1 MTEEDEIRSAIH
13 SMYSQQYH
21 QYQQQ
26 FMPASFATAAPP
38 PPPLSHHSFGS
49 SGMPGGSGCK
59 HHMPRSQSHMVNLL
73 SEDFIA
79 GYMDEGRMS
88 VVRRFFCLFVTFD
101 VVFISLLWIIC
112 VMITGDNIVHALQTQ
127 VVHYTIYTSLFDV
140 VVSALLRFLFLI
152 LFYGLCHLN
161 HWVVIALS
169 TTGSCAFLI
178 YKVFVYNWTATPQ
191 PVFEVLLIVVSF
203 VLAWGEAWFLDC
215 RVIPQERYARNYYV
229 AAEARTPL
237 LAPFLSAGLSGRT
250 ESVGNYYSPYDSIH
264 NSDDEEDAQDE
275 EFKKMGVEC
284 VRKAYELLESTDW
297 KLEKM
302 TSKGDTIQSCTKDKV
317 GKIYKLTAKI
327 HYPAKKLLQE
337 LYYKIEDVPNWNP
350 TLLESKIIRKIDSH
364 TDISYQATIGGGG
377 GVVKCRDFVNLRC
390 WQLCRDGRVIEGVD
404 LHPTNSLAPL
414 LTPVT
419 EERGENYEDD
429 DDDVMDDADSDEECI
444 LEKQSPKMSKSCSE
458 FKLESSNNSD
468 NNEQATKRAFSSLS
482 KSLGAQDFQHGG
494 AGGANSDPEDVFS
507 DALTEHQDR
516 ASESVLKVNP
526 GRSRRKRPDDE
537 VQKGGNVYVSAA
549 ISIDYPGA
557 PVSNK
562 YIRGENKVSCWAMR
576 EIDNQK
582 EYCIFE
588 WLLCLDLK
596 GYIPRYVLD
605 TAYTTLMQ
613 DYMTHLRNYVSEL
626 RIQGKVPAA
635 ADLQSAPN
643 STKMS
648 AGGAKAS

>member
-1 MTEEDEIRSAIH
+1 
-13 SMYSQQYH
+13 
-21 QYQQQ
+21 
-26 FMPASFATAAPP
+26 
-38 PPPLSHHSFGS
+38 
-49 SGMPGGSGCK
+49 
-59 HHMPRSQSHMVNLL
+59 MVNLL

-127 VVHYTIYTSLFDV
+127 VIHYTIYTSLFDV

-161 HWVVIALS
+161 HWIVIALS

-178 YKVFVYNWTATPQ
+178 YKVFVYNWTAIPQ

-229 AAEARTPL
+229 SITNPAAEARTPL
-237 LAPFLSAGLSGRT
+237 LAPFLNSSGRA
-250 ESVGNYYSPYDSIH
+250 ESLGNFYSPYDSIH

-284 VRKAYELLESTDW
+284 VRKAYALLESTGW
-297 KLEKM
+297 KVEKI
-302 TSKGDTIQSCTKDKV
+302 TSKGDTIQSCTQDNV

-337 LYYKIEDVPNWNP
+337 LYYKIEEVPRWNP

-364 TDISYQATIGGGG
+364 TDITYQATVGGGG

-404 LHPTNSLAPL
+404 LHPTNSQAAP

-419 EERGENYEDD
+419 EEV
-429 DDDVMDDADSDEECI
+429 DDDVIGEGQDDADSDDDCI
-444 LEKQSPKMSKSCSE
+444 LNKPSPKITKSCSE
-458 FKLESSNNSD
+458 FKLGSSNVSD
-468 NNEQATKRAFSSLS
+468 GSEQKTKLAFSTLS
-482 KSLGAQDFQHGG
+482 KSLGAQDFQHG
-494 AGGANSDPEDVFS
+494 GGANSDPEDVFS
-507 DALTEHQDR
+507 DALTEHLDR
-516 ASESVLKVNP
+516 VNEA
-526 GRSRRKRPDDE
+526 RAEAAKTRRRPRANDE

-549 ISIDYPGA
+549 ISIEYPSA

-576 EIDNQK
+576 EIENQK

-613 DYMTHLRNYVSEL
+613 DYMTHLRNYVAEL
-626 RIQGKVPAA
+626 RKQGKVPAA
-635 ADLQSAPN
+635 ADDTSASIP
-643 STKMS
+643 
-648 AGGAKAS
+648 GGPKAS

>member
-1 MTEEDEIRSAIH
+1 MANEDEIRSAVH
-13 SMYSQQYH
+13 SMYSQQYQ

-26 FMPASFATAAPP
+26 FMPHGPAPP
-38 PPPLSHHSFGS
+38 QLSHHSYS
-49 SGMPGGSGCK
+49 SSVMPGAAGL
-59 HHMPRSQSHMVNLL
+59 PRSQSHMVNLL

-140 VVSALLRFLFLI
+140 VVTALLRFLFLI

-169 TTGSCAFLI
+169 TTGSCGFLI

-203 VLAWGEAWFLDC
+203 VIAWGEAWFLDC

-229 AAEARTPL
+229 ALSNPAAESRTPL
-237 LAPFLSAGLSGRT
+237 LAPFLSAALSGRT
-250 ESVGNYYSPYDSIH
+250 ESVGNFYSPYDSIH

-275 EFKKMGVEC
+275 EFKKMGIEC
-284 VRKAYELLESTDW
+284 VRKAYVLLESTDW
-297 KLEKM
+297 KVEKI
-302 TSKGDTIQSCTKDKV
+302 TSKGDTIQSCTQDKV

-337 LYYKIEDVPNWNP
+337 LYYKIEDVPTWNP

-404 LHPTNSLAPL
+404 LHPSNSQAPL

-419 EERGENYEDD
+419 EETNDGDDNDD
-429 DDDVMDDADSDEECI
+429 DDDQIV
-444 LEKQSPKMSKSCSE
+444 
-458 FKLESSNNSD
+458 
-468 NNEQATKRAFSSLS
+468 
-482 KSLGAQDFQHGG
+482 
-494 AGGANSDPEDVFS
+494 
-507 DALTEHQDR
+507 
-516 ASESVLKVNP
+516 
-526 GRSRRKRPDDE
+526 
-537 VQKGGNVYVSAA
+537 
-549 ISIDYPGA
+549 
-557 PVSNK
+557 
-562 YIRGENKVSCWAMR
+562 
-576 EIDNQK
+576 
-582 EYCIFE
+582 
-588 WLLCLDLK
+588 
-596 GYIPRYVLD
+596 
-605 TAYTTLMQ
+605 
-613 DYMTHLRNYVSEL
+613 
-626 RIQGKVPAA
+626 
-635 ADLQSAPN
+635 
-643 STKMS
+643 
-648 AGGAKAS
+648 

>member
-1 MTEEDEIRSAIH
+1 MADDDIRSAIH
-13 SMYSQQYH
+13 SMYARQQYQ

-26 FMPASFATAAPP
+26 FMPGGAPS
-38 PPPLSHHSFGS
+38 PLHGY
-49 SGMPGGSGCK
+49 GSGPAV
-59 HHMPRSQSHMVNLL
+59 PRPQSHTVNLL

-112 VMITGDNIVHALQTQ
+112 VMITGENIVHALQTQ
-127 VVHYTIYTSLFDV
+127 VLHYTIYTSLFDV
-140 VVSALLRFLFLI
+140 VVTAFIRFIFLN

-161 HWVVIALS
+161 HWIVIALS
-169 TTGSCAFLI
+169 TTGSCGFLI

-229 AAEARTPL
+229 AITNPTAEARTPL
-237 LAPFLSAGLSGRT
+237 LAPFLHSTASGRA
-250 ESVGNYYSPYDSIH
+250 ESVRNFYSPYDSIH
-264 NSDDEEDAQDE
+264 NSDDEDDEQDD
-275 EFKKMGVEC
+275 EFKKMGIEC
-284 VRKAYELLESTDW
+284 VRKAYSLLESTEW
-297 KLEKM
+297 KLEKV
-302 TSKGDTIQSCTKDKV
+302 TTAGDTIQSCPQEKV
-317 GKIYKLTAKI
+317 GKVYKLTGKI

-337 LYYKIEDVPNWNP
+337 LYYKIEEVPNWNP

-404 LHPTNSLAPL
+404 LHPANALEAA

-419 EERGENYEDD
+419 EEVDGGANSDEQDG
-429 DDDVMDDADSDEECI
+429 ADSDDECI
-444 LEKQSPKMSKSCSE
+444 LNNSSPKITKSCSE
-458 FKLESSNNSD
+458 FKLGSRSVSD
-468 NNEQATKRAFSSLS
+468 SNEQTTQAAFATLS
-482 KSLGAQDFQHGG
+482 KSLGAQDFQHTGT
-494 AGGANSDPEDVFS
+494 GANSDPEDVFS
-507 DALTEHQDR
+507 DALSEHQDR
-516 ASESVLKVNP
+516 TKELEHSGRTS
-526 GRSRRKRPDDE
+526 RSRRRTREEE
-537 VQKGGNVYVSAA
+537 VPKGGNVYVSAA
-549 ISIDYPGA
+549 ISIEYPGA
-557 PVSNK
+557 PVTNK

-576 EIDNQK
+576 EIENQK
-582 EYCIFE
+582 DYCIFE

-613 DYMTHLRNYVSEL
+613 DYMTHLRSYVAEL
-626 RIQGKVPAA
+626 RNQGKVPPTNISSSSEITVATIPTPA
-635 ADLQSAPN
+635 SG
-643 STKMS
+643 TKTS
-648 AGGAKAS
+648 

>member
-1 MTEEDEIRSAIH
+1 MNADDEIRSAVH
-13 SMYSQQYH
+13 SMYSQQY
-21 QYQQQ
+21 QMYQQHQQ
-26 FMPASFATAAPP
+26 FLPSAPA
-38 PPPLSHHSFGS
+38 PPLSHHSYGASS
-49 SGMPGGSGCK
+49 SGMPVTSGL
-59 HHMPRSQSHMVNLL
+59 PRSQSHMVNLL

-140 VVSALLRFLFLI
+140 VVSAMLRFLFLI
-152 LFYGLCHLN
+152 SFYGLCHLN
-161 HWVVIALS
+161 HWIVIALS

-229 AAEARTPL
+229 AAESRTPL
-237 LAPFLSAGLSGRT
+237 LAPFLNAALSGRT
-250 ESVGNYYSPYDSIH
+250 ESVGNFYSPYDSIH

-284 VRKAYELLESTDW
+284 VRKAYGLLETTDW
-297 KLEKM
+297 KVEKI
-302 TSKGDTIQSCTKDKV
+302 TSKGDTIQSCNQDSV

-337 LYYKIEDVPNWNP
+337 LYYKIEEVPNWNP

-364 TDISYQATIGGGG
+364 TDITYQATVGGGG

-404 LHPTNSLAPL
+404 LHPTNSQAPF

-419 EERGENYEDD
+419 EEVND
-429 DDDVMDDADSDEECI
+429 DDDVIGDGQDDADSDDECI
-444 LEKQSPKMSKSCSE
+444 LNKPSPKITKSCSE
-458 FKLESSNNSD
+458 FKLETSSVSD
-468 NNEQATKRAFSSLS
+468 NNEQKTKTAFSTLS
-482 KSLGAQDFQHGG
+482 KSLGAQDFQHG
-494 AGGANSDPEDVFS
+494 GGANSDPEDVFS
-507 DALTEHQDR
+507 DALTEHLDR
-516 ASESVLKVNP
+516 VNESREVAAI
-526 GRSRRKRPDDE
+526 SRRRPRVDDE

-549 ISIDYPGA
+549 ISIEYPSV

-562 YIRGENKVSCWAMR
+562 YTRGENKVSCWAMR
-576 EIDNQK
+576 EIENQK

-613 DYMTHLRNYVSEL
+613 DYMTHLRNYVAEL
-626 RIQGKVPAA
+626 RKQGKVPAA
-635 ADLQSAPN
+635 ADDTSAPIP
-643 STKMS
+643 
-648 AGGAKAS
+648 GGPKAS

>member
-1 MTEEDEIRSAIH
+1 MNADDEIRSAVH
-13 SMYSQQYH
+13 SMYSQQY
-21 QYQQQ
+21 QMYQQHQQ
-26 FMPASFATAAPP
+26 FLPSAPA
-38 PPPLSHHSFGS
+38 PPLSHHSYGASS
-49 SGMPGGSGCK
+49 SGMPVTSGL
-59 HHMPRSQSHMVNLL
+59 PRSQSHMVNLL

-140 VVSALLRFLFLI
+140 VVSAMLRFLFLI
-152 LFYGLCHLN
+152 SFYGLCHLN
-161 HWVVIALS
+161 HWIVIALS

-229 AAEARTPL
+229 ALTNPAAESRTPL
-237 LAPFLSAGLSGRT
+237 LAPFLNAALSGRT
-250 ESVGNYYSPYDSIH
+250 ESVGNFYSPYDSIH

-284 VRKAYELLESTDW
+284 VRKAYGLLETTDW
-297 KLEKM
+297 KVEKI
-302 TSKGDTIQSCTKDKV
+302 TSKGDTIQSCNQDSV

-337 LYYKIEDVPNWNP
+337 LYYKIEEVPNWNP

-364 TDISYQATIGGGG
+364 TDITYQATVGGGG

-404 LHPTNSLAPL
+404 LHPTNSQAPF

-419 EERGENYEDD
+419 EEVND
-429 DDDVMDDADSDEECI
+429 DDDVIGDGQDDADSDDECI
-444 LEKQSPKMSKSCSE
+444 LNKPSPKITKSCSE
-458 FKLESSNNSD
+458 FKLETSSVSD
-468 NNEQATKRAFSSLS
+468 NNEQKTKTAFSTLS
-482 KSLGAQDFQHGG
+482 KSLGAQDFQHG
-494 AGGANSDPEDVFS
+494 GGANSDPEDVFS
-507 DALTEHQDR
+507 DALTEHLDR
-516 ASESVLKVNP
+516 VNESREVAAI
-526 GRSRRKRPDDE
+526 SRRRPRVDDE

-549 ISIDYPGA
+549 ISIEYPSV

-562 YIRGENKVSCWAMR
+562 YTRGENKVSCWAMR
-576 EIDNQK
+576 EIENQK

-613 DYMTHLRNYVSEL
+613 DYMTHLRNYVAEL
-626 RIQGKVPAA
+626 RKQGKVPAA
-635 ADLQSAPN
+635 ADDTSAPIP
-643 STKMS
+643 
-648 AGGAKAS
+648 GGPKAS